1 MHLCLKVTPLHAVAN
16 SAHQRRKVIAEML
29 LKTGC
34 PEQRRIIASCGTKII
49 NCKDFDGRESTP
61 LHFAA
66 GYNRVEVLK
75 YLLRKGANVE
85 ARVVMQELRTPLHEA
100 ALKEKFD
107 VCKLLII
114 SGADLKHKG
123 RDGKT
128 PLDAVREGA
137 EDAYNLLH
145 DDAAVL
151 ETFFNTAAFAGD
163 FFHIIK
169 VFRFGP
175 LLKHWFASADYL
187 EVARFLLE
195 NGAEVNLKDKDDL
208 IPLHNASSFGH
219 LEIAALLMPK

>member
-1 MHLCLKVTPLHAVAN
+1 MSYNEKYKRYIEKSYFYWMLQDAMILVHLIEIL
-16 SAHQRRKVIAEML
+16 Q
-29 LKTGC
+29 
-34 PEQRRIIASCGTKII
+34 RIIASCGTKII

-151 ETFFNTAAFAGD
+151 ETF
-163 FFHIIK
+163 
-169 VFRFGP
+169 GP